1 MAPTVLRRLQLG
13 AVALALG
20 VTTAL
25 SGPAPATAVPTSPST
40 IQAGVS
46 YPHYGQRGAEVRA
59 LQNQLIAA
67 GLLKAELNTGYYG
80 TKTKAAVKALQKA
93 SGLKQTGKVNAAT
106 AQALAA
112 AVKAATGPATWY
124 EKETIGH
131 SAGGRKIVAYRA
143 GEAGKPVVM
152 VVATM
157 HGEENFGQYVANGLL
172 EGKKIADVDLWVVP
186 VLNPDGLA
194 KDRRWISGG
203 VDLNRNFSY
212 HWIRRAHTGP
222 KAKSAKETRVIMH
235 FLNRI
240 DPKYLVS
247 WHQPL
252 HGVDSD
258 SVKNRGLM
266 RRLAKNLDLPKK
278 PLVCGGTCHGTM
290 SGWFNHHH
298 DGAAIT
304 VEYGSTARSMN
315 RMKGRDADAVLAAI
329 GGRRA

>member
-1 MAPTVLRRLQLG
+1 MALSLIRRLQLS
-13 AVALALG
+13 AVALVLG
-20 VTTAL
+20 ASTAL
-25 SGPAPATAVPTSPST
+25 IGPAPATAVPTSPST
-40 IQAGVS
+40 IRTAVS
-46 YPHYGQRGAEVRA
+46 YPHYGQRGAKVRA
-59 LQNQLIAA
+59 LQNKLIAA
-67 GLLKAELNTGYYG
+67 GLLKAELNTAYFG
-80 TKTKAAVKALQKA
+80 TQTRAAVKRLQKA
-93 SGLKQTGKVNAAT
+93 SGLRQTGKVNAAT
-106 AQALAA
+106 AQALDR

-124 EKETIGH
+124 EKETIGR

-172 EGKKIADVDLWVVP
+172 EGRKIADVDLWVVP

-212 HWIRRAHTGP
+212 QFVRRAHSGP

-240 DPKYLVS
+240 DPAYLVS

-258 SVKNRGLM
+258 SVKDLGLM

-278 PLVCGGTCHGTM
+278 PLVCGGRCHGTM
-290 SGWFNHHH
+290 TGWFNHHH

-304 VEYGSTARSMN
+304 VEYGSTARSMA
-315 RMKGRDADAVLAAI
+315 RMKGRDADAVLQAI
-329 GGRRA
+329 GGRRV